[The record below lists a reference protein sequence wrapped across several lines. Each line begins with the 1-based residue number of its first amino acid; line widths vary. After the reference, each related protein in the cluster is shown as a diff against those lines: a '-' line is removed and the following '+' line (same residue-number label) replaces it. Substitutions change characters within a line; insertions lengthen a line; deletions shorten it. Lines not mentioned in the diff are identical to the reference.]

1 MLGNSFH
8 YRVKDAAGYF
18 LAKLT
23 GTDIPFR
30 EDPGARDEELARL
43 RSAVGGDG

>member
-23 GTDIPFR
+23 GTDVAFQRGPR
-30 EDPGARDEELARL
+30 TRDEELARL
-43 RSAVGGDG
+43 RSAVDGDG